1 MRIKHMRKVFF
12 VIAAVVLPLC
22 AMAQKTYV
30 NVVALGVNN
39 NYGHTIYLSGDIPS
53 GMQQFYDH
61 YYDKTLVGEILNRLA
76 SHGFEVEQMSCTTN
90 EEQMREVIILSK
102 NATSMPTQVREA
114 PTVERNGKGEIKEVA
129 RYNLQ
134 GMPVQPH
141 EKGVQIV
148 VYSNYTTR
156 TVIVE

>member
-1 MRIKHMRKVFF
+1 MRKAFF
-12 VIAAVVLPLC
+12 LIAAIVLPLC
-22 AMAQKTYV
+22 VMAQKTYV

-39 NYGHTIYLSGDIPS
+39 NFGHNIYLSGDIPS
-53 GMQQFYDH
+53 DMQQFYHD
-61 YYDKTLVGEILNRLA
+61 YSDKTLVGTVLNQLA
-76 SHGFEVEQMSCTTN
+76 SHGFEVEQMSCTIN
-90 EEQMREVIILSK
+90 EGQVREVIILSK
-102 NATSMPTQVREA
+102 NATPTPTQVGEHL
-114 PTVERNGKGEIKEVA
+114 TVERDGDGDVKEVA

>member
-1 MRIKHMRKVFF
+1 M
-12 VIAAVVLPLC
+12 IAAIVLPLC
-22 AMAQKTYV
+22 AIAQKTYV

-39 NYGHTIYLSGDIPS
+39 NYGHNIYLSGDIPS
-53 GMQQFYDH
+53 DMQQFYDD
-61 YYDKTLVGEILNRLA
+61 YYDKTLVGEVLNRLA
-76 SHGFEVEQMSCTTN
+76 THGFEVEQMSCTTN
-90 EEQMREVIILSK
+90 EGQMREVVLLSK
-102 NATSMPTQVREA
+102 STSPTPTQVQEHL
-114 PTVERNGKGEIKEVA
+114 TVKRDGDGDVKEVA

-141 EKGVQIV
+141 EKGIQIV

>member
-1 MRIKHMRKVFF
+1 
-12 VIAAVVLPLC
+12 
-22 AMAQKTYV
+22 
-30 NVVALGVNN
+30 
-39 NYGHTIYLSGDIPS
+39 
-53 GMQQFYDH
+53 
-61 YYDKTLVGEILNRLA
+61 
-76 SHGFEVEQMSCTTN
+76 MSCTTN
-90 EEQMREVIILSK
+90 EEQMREVILLSK
-102 NATSMPTQVREA
+102 NATSTPTQVREA

>member
-1 MRIKHMRKVFF
+1 MRKAFF
-12 VIAAVVLPLC
+12 LIVAIVLPLC

-30 NVVALGVNN
+30 NVVALSVNN
-39 NYGHTIYLSGDIPS
+39 NFGHNIYLSGDIPS
-53 GMQQFYDH
+53 DMQQFYDD
-61 YYDKTLVGEILNRLA
+61 YYDKTLVGTVLNQLA

-90 EEQMREVIILSK
+90 EGQVREVIVLSK
-102 NATSMPTQVREA
+102 NASPTPTQVRENM
-114 PTVERNGKGEIKEVA
+114 TVERDGDSDVKEVA

-134 GMPVQPH
+134 GIPVQPH

>member
-1 MRIKHMRKVFF
+1 MRKTFLL
-12 VIAAVVLPLC
+12 IAAVVLSLC

-39 NYGHTIYLSGDIPS
+39 NFGHSIYLSGDIPS
-53 GMQQFYDH
+53 DMQSFYDD
-61 YYDKTLVGEILNRLA
+61 YYDKTLVGEVLNQLA
-76 SHGFEVEQMSCTTN
+76 SHGFVVEQMSCTTDDG
-90 EEQMREVIILSK
+90 QMREVILLSK
-102 NATSMPTQVREA
+102 DVSPT
-114 PTVERNGKGEIKEVA
+114 PTPVHENVIVERDGDVVEVA

-141 EKGVQIV
+141 EKGVQVV